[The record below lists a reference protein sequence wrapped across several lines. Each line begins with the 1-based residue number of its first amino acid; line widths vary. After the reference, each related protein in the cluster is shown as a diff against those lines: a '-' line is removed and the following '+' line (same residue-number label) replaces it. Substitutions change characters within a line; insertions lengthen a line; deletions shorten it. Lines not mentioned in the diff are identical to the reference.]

1 MKRQTVLGFKI
12 ERTEEEL
19 TEHGGLALLA
29 QYSLGLGLREW
40 LGRHLPGVADRILW
54 RMWSP
59 WF

>member
-1 MKRQTVLGFKI
+1 MKRQTELGFKI

-19 TEHGGLALLA
+19 TAHGGLALLA
-29 QYSLGLGLREW
+29 QYSHGLGLRV
-40 LGRHLPGVADRILW
+40 GRHLPGVADRILW